1 MTEGSLVL
9 TLDRPEMPD
18 WATNNAHVDLASL
31 HHGETVIQ
39 IAKHPDR
46 TLHVAFF
53 SGHCGHTFRVPVP
66 PLRGGKLHVRLHW
79 RRRKVTLALNGR
91 RVKSVTTRRLAST

>member
-1 MTEGSLVL
+1 MTEGSLIL
-9 TLDRPEMPD
+9 AFDHPEMPD
-18 WATNNAHVDLASL
+18 WATNNAHVDLAFL
-31 HHGETVIQ
+31 HHGEPFIQ

-53 SGHCGHTFRVPVP
+53 SGLYAHTFRVPVP
-66 PLRGGKLHVRLHW
+66 PLRAGRLHLTLHW

-91 RVKSVTTRRLAST
+91 RVKSVTARRLAPT